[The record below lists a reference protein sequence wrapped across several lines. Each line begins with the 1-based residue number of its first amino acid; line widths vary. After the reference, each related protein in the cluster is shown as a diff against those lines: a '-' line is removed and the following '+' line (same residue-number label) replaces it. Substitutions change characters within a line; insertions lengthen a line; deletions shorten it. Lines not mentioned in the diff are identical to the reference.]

1 MAATLLGGPRA
12 RAGMLSAAA
21 MLAIV
26 GGLVAA
32 GLALSFYGSSII
44 ADGLEQGA
52 GSVGGAAG
60 GAPVSVSAELG
71 GEEGGGG
78 QRGVFVVQVMDPD
91 AGAGVTARVSGPA
104 GEELAFERVR
114 EDSHEGYFDVGGAGA
129 YTLRVDGDGAGATE
143 VLAVIGAVP
152 GTEKF
157 AVGFTGF
164 YLTVAG
170 LIGMG
175 AVGVIAVRARSRRR
189 RERADGGGAAGGP

>member
-1 MAATLLGGPRA
+1 MGATLLGG
-12 RAGMLSAAA
+12 AGAPAAMLSAAA

-52 GSVGGAAG
+52 GSVGGEG

-71 GEEGGGG
+71 GEGGGG
-78 QRGVFVVQVMDPD
+78 GGGGEPRGVFVVQVMDPD

-114 EDSHEGYFDVGGAGA
+114 GDSHEGYFDVGGAGA
-129 YTLRVDGDGAGATE
+129 YTLRVDGDGLGSTE

-164 YLTVAG
+164 YLTIAG
-170 LIGMG
+170 LIGMV
-175 AVGVIAVRARSRRR
+175 AVGVIAVRARSKRRR
-189 RERADGGGAAGGP
+189 RRADGGP